1 VRLRRDS
8 LTPLALV
15 AVLVAAPTARAEVS
29 LANAWMRP
37 AYAGQ
42 PSAQVYVD
50 VRSERPLKLV
60 AASAPVARRA
70 ELVLVD
76 PPSNDPAT
84 HRAVAELPVAG
95 GGETR
100 LALGGSHVRLV
111 EVSRDVWP
119 GERWPLELAF
129 VDAEG
134 KRVTATAEVLV
145 RGLMARRPE
154 DASPKD

>member
-1 VRLRRDS
+1 VIAG
-8 LTPLALV
+8 ALV
-15 AVLVAAPTARAEVS
+15 SSALAAVLVAVPAVRAEVA
-29 LANAWMRP
+29 LTNAWMRP

-42 PSAQVYVD
+42 TSAQVYVD
-50 VRSERPLKLV
+50 VRAERPLRLV

-76 PPSNDPAT
+76 PPSNDPTT
-84 HRAVAELPVAG
+84 HRVVAELPVAG

-119 GERWPLELAF
+119 GESWPLELAF
-129 VDAEG
+129 VDAAG
-134 KRVTATAEVLV
+134 KRVTANAEVLV

-154 DASPKD
+154 GTPQD